1 MMTITKA
8 TLIVK
13 ERQMNSKNDFDSIIQ
28 FKNSLIQY
36 GKNSDRVYLM
46 KLDSNENEVISFI
59 EQLAIE
65 NDLGKIFTKVPETS
79 IQAFLNNNYRIEA
92 EIPNF
97 FKSDKCYFA
106 SKFVKK
112 EREFVSKE
120 DALEIENNIKLAKSK
135 ANSKTKEFDSSIR
148 IKVLDLKDL
157 EKAAELYRIVFK
169 SYPFPIFDAS
179 YLESTLDHIMYFG
192 AFVNGQLVACS
203 SSEMCVQDS
212 SVEMTDFATLPDYLG
227 KNISSMLLF
236 TMENVMKANGINT
249 SYTIARAM
257 SKGMNI
263 TFAKNAYTF
272 SGTLIN
278 NTDIF
283 GKIESMNVWYKHL

>member
-92 EIPNF
+92 EIPNY

-112 EREFVSKE
+112 EREFVSE
-120 DALEIENNIKLAKSK
+120 ELSLEIENNIKLAKSK
-135 ANSKTKEFDSSIR
+135 ASSEMKEFDSSIR
-148 IKVLDLKDL
+148 IKVLDSKDL

-203 SSEMCVQDS
+203 SSEMYVQDS

>member
-1 MMTITKA
+1 
-8 TLIVK
+8 
-13 ERQMNSKNDFDSIIQ
+13 MNSKNDYDSIIQ

-59 EQLAIE
+59 EKLAIE

-79 IQAFLNNNYRIEA
+79 IQTFLNNNYRIEA

-97 FKSDKCYFA
+97 FKSDKCCFA

-112 EREFVSKE
+112 EREFVSE
-120 DALEIENNIKLAKSK
+120 ELSLEIENNIILAKSK
-135 ANSKTKEFDSSIR
+135 ANSEMKEFDSSIR
-148 IKVLDLKDL
+148 IKVLDSKDL
-157 EKAAELYRIVFK
+157 EKAAELFRIVFK

-203 SSEMCVQDS
+203 STEMCVQDS
-212 SVEMTDFATLPDYLG
+212 SVEMTDFATLPAFLG

>member
-1 MMTITKA
+1 
-8 TLIVK
+8 
-13 ERQMNSKNDFDSIIQ
+13 MNSKNDFDSIIQ

-92 EIPNF
+92 EIPNY
-97 FKSDKCYFA
+97 FKSEKCCFA

-112 EREFVSKE
+112 EREFVSDE
-120 DALEIENNIKLAKSK
+120 HSLEIENNIILAKSK
-135 ANSKTKEFDSSIR
+135 ANSKPKEFDSSIR
-148 IKVLDLKDL
+148 IKVLDIKDL

-179 YLESTLDHIMYFG
+179 YLESTLDHSMYFG

-203 SSEMCVQDS
+203 SSEMYVQDS
-212 SVEMTDFATLPDYLG
+212 SVEMTDFATLPAFLG
-227 KNISSMLLF
+227 KNISSMLLV
-236 TMENVMKANGINT
+236 TMENVMKTNGINT

-263 TFAKNAYTF
+263 TFAKNGYLF

>member
-1 MMTITKA
+1 
-8 TLIVK
+8 
-13 ERQMNSKNDFDSIIQ
+13 MNSKNDFDSIIQ

-92 EIPNF
+92 EIPNY

-112 EREFVSKE
+112 EREFVSE
-120 DALEIENNIKLAKSK
+120 ELSLEIENNIKLAKSK
-135 ANSKTKEFDSSIR
+135 ASSEMKEFDSSIR
-148 IKVLDLKDL
+148 IKVLDSKDL

-203 SSEMCVQDS
+203 SSEMYVQDS